1 MADVPEKNNDAKGG
15 IARLLGRISPRARGI
30 LGGIASV
37 LLLSAV
43 IFGFSALSA
52 PKSTPLN
59 TQLGK
64 VSPSD
69 KMYEEA
75 LSALASGETTTA
87 ISLLE
92 QVVASDPDNQQAR
105 RTLESVQSGSATE
118 SGADDD
124 DDESAEPDTTDD
136 TPAPATED
144 PAFGKPT
151 DDLPALLPSSVQGYS
166 LGTKSAVGDDA
177 TVSGSPSTPDLIG
190 SRAVWSVHY
199 RKSDK
204 EAAEFVSDVSKSLY
218 SKNPKNVNVD
228 GAKGY
233 FGTDGTRFATVV
245 YVRGRYVFEVVLTS
259 LDGKASALELEAGNA
274 AKAFPDTL

>member
-1 MADVPEKNNDAKGG
+1 MADVPEKNTDIKAG

-30 LGGIASV
+30 LGGVASV

-64 VSPSD
+64 VSQSD
-69 KMYEEA
+69 KLYDEA

-87 ISLLE
+87 VTLLE

-105 RTLESVQSGSATE
+105 RTLESVQSGRATE
-118 SGADDD
+118 SGADED
-124 DDESAEPDTTDD
+124 DDEPAAQDTTDD

-144 PAFGKPT
+144 PAFGKST
-151 DDLPALLPSSVQGYS
+151 DDLSALLPAAVEGYS
-166 LGTKSAVGDDA
+166 LGTKTAVGDDA
-177 TVSGSPSTPDLIG
+177 TLSGSPTSPDLIG
-190 SRAVWSVHY
+190 SRAVWTVHY
-199 RKSDK
+199 RKSEK
-204 EAAEFVSDVSKSLY
+204 EAAAFLTDVSKSLY
-218 SKNPKNVNVD
+218 SKNPKNVSID